1 MTPKTFPEL
10 FTTTPQAT
18 GADAAAAFRGQWTAR
33 EWAKLQ
39 AEPDLMAAARLA
51 FDLGQERRAGIAPDH
66 YRAAITCE
74 ACGPVWAWAGAP
86 AIVQGCPWCANRAD
100 GLPIPRPAPI
110 TAAGAIPAH
119 PAAFED
125 TEL

>member
-1 MTPKTFPEL
+1 MTLETLSEL

-51 FDLGQERRAGIAPDH
+51 
-66 YRAAITCE
+66 ITCE

-86 AIVQGCPWCANRAD
+86 ATVQGCPWCANRAD